1 MTTISYAITA
11 NDEAVELERLL
22 DQINEHIR
30 PEDEVLVQMD
40 TTATP
45 EVRKV
50 ASKYNVGASYEYHR
64 IYASLN
70 NDFATFKN
78 NLKEYCTR
86 DYIIFLDADEY
97 FSEDLLLDLPEIVDI
112 NNHIELFAVP
122 RINTVEELTEE
133 HIKKWGWYVNQNGWI
148 NYPDAQDRIIKNKK
162 EIRWVNKVHEK
173 IIGALTQTVLPEGY
187 DLIHHKTIEKQEK
200 QNNYYSTL

>member
-30 PEDEVLVQMD
+30 PEDEVIVQMD
-40 TTATP
+40 STATP

-50 ASKYNVGASYEYHR
+50 ASKYNVGSSYEYHR

-70 NDFATFKN
+70 NDFAAFKN
-78 NLKEYCTR
+78 NLKEHCTR

-97 FSEDLLLDLPEIVDI
+97 FSEALLLNLPEMVDI
-112 NNHIELFAVP
+112 NNHIHLFAVP
-122 RINTVEELTEE
+122 RINTVEGLTEE

-148 NYPDAQDRIIKNKK
+148 NYPDAQDRVIKNKK
-162 EIRWVNKVHEK
+162 EIHWVNKVHEK
-173 IIGALTQTVLPEGY
+173 IAGALTQTVMPEGY
-187 DLIHHKTIEKQEK
+187 YLIHPKTIKKQEK
-200 QNNYYSTL
+200 QNDYYNTL